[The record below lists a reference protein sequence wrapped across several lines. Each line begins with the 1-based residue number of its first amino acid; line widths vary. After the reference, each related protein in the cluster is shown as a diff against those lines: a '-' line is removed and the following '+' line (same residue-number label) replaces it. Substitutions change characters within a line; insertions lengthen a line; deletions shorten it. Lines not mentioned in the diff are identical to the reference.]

1 MEKTRLAEIVHAP
14 ICSDHPMFSKATPG
28 LDEKDRTK
36 GIYVGGHVF
45 GLAALAFG
53 IVDVV
58 WRQFNDWQQMNAF
71 GNIAHP
77 EILVCIAGAIQMFGG
92 VAIQW
97 PRTVRVGALALGAIY
112 LAFGLLWV
120 PFIVAKPLTY
130 GHWGSFFEQFSL
142 VSGALIIYASFD
154 RGKPERAVKL
164 ACIGYICFAISVVS
178 FTLEQVLYLS
188 GTAELVPKWIPP
200 GQMFWAITTTVAFAL
215 AAVAL
220 LTGRFA
226 LLASRLL
233 TAMII
238 GFGLVIWLPAPFED
252 PHKLINWAANA
263 QNLAIAGAAWIVA
276 DFIGQRATFMQR
288 KESSAA
294 DSTRRALE
302 VLEPL
307 SNNERGVHQS
317 EQD

>member
-1 MEKTRLAEIVHAP
+1 MIEKTRLDEIVHAS
-14 ICSDHPMFSKATPG
+14 IRSDPPMFSAATPR
-28 LDEKDRTK
+28 LDIKERIK
-36 GIYVGGHVF
+36 GICFGGRVF

-53 IVDVV
+53 IVDIV
-58 WRQFNDWQQMNAF
+58 WRRFNDWQQINAF

-77 EILVCIAGAIQMFGG
+77 EIFICVAGVIQMFGG
-92 VAIQW
+92 MAIQW
-97 PRTVRVGALALGAIY
+97 QRTVRVGAFALGAIY

-120 PFIVAKPLTY
+120 PFIVSKPLTY

-142 VSGALIIYASFD
+142 VSGALIMYASFD
-154 RGKPERAVKL
+154 RGEPERAAKL
-164 ACIGYICFAISVVS
+164 ASIGYICFAICVVS
-178 FTLEQVLYLS
+178 FTLEQVFYLS

-220 LTGRFA
+220 ITGRFA

-233 TAMII
+233 TTMII
-238 GFGLVIWLPAPFED
+238 GFGLLIWLPAPFAD

-276 DFIGQRATFMQR
+276 DFIGQRSNFTPR

-294 DSTRRALE
+294 SK
-302 VLEPL
+302 P
-307 SNNERGVHQS
+307 
-317 EQD
+317 

>member
-1 MEKTRLAEIVHAP
+1 MEKTWLAEIVHAP
-14 ICSDHPMFSKATPG
+14 IRSVHPIFSPATPG
-28 LDEKDRTK
+28 LEGKE
-36 GIYVGGHVF
+36 GIQGVYLGGRMF
-45 GLAALAFG
+45 GLAAVAFG

-77 EILVCIAGAIQMFGG
+77 EILVCFAGAVQIFGG
-92 VAIQW
+92 MAIQW
-97 PRTVRVGALALGAIY
+97 PRTARVGALALGAIY
-112 LAFGLLWV
+112 LAFGLLWG
-120 PFIVAKPLTY
+120 PFILAKPLTY

-142 VSGALIIYASFD
+142 VSGALILYASSG
-154 RGKPERAVKL
+154 RGKPERAAKL
-164 ACIGYICFAISVVS
+164 ASIGYICFALCVVS
-178 FTLEQVLYLS
+178 FTLEQVFYLS

-200 GQMFWAITTTVAFAL
+200 GQLFWAITTTVAFAL

-220 LTGRFA
+220 LTGHFA

-238 GFGLVIWLPAPFED
+238 GFGLLIWLPAPFAD

-276 DFIGQRATFMQR
+276 DFIRQRAALMQR
-288 KESSAA
+288 KESRAA
-294 DSTRRALE
+294 SK
-302 VLEPL
+302 
-307 SNNERGVHQS
+307 S
-317 EQD
+317 

>member
-1 MEKTRLAEIVHAP
+1 MMEKTWLAEIVRAP
-14 ICSDHPMFSKATPG
+14 IRSDHPIFSAATPG
-28 LDEKDRTK
+28 LDEKE
-36 GIYVGGHVF
+36 GIKRIYLGGRVF

-58 WRQFNDWQQMNAF
+58 WRQFNDWQQMN
-71 GNIAHP
+71 GLGHIPRP
-77 EILVCIAGAIQMFGG
+77 EILVCIAGAVQIFGG
-92 VAIQW
+92 MAIQW
-97 PRTVRVGALALGAIY
+97 PRTVRVGALTLGAIY

-142 VSGALIIYASFD
+142 VSGALIVYASFD
-154 RGKPERAVKL
+154 RGKPERAAKL
-164 ACIGYICFAISVVS
+164 ASIGYICFASCVVS
-178 FTLEQVLYLS
+178 FTLEQVFYLS
-188 GTAELVPKWIPP
+188 GTAALVPKWIPP

-215 AAVAL
+215 GAVAL

-238 GFGLVIWLPAPFED
+238 GFGLLIWLPAPFED

-276 DFIGQRATFMQR
+276 DFIGEGANLTPPR
-288 KESSAA
+288 KSSAA
-294 DSTRRALE
+294 SK
-302 VLEPL
+302 
-307 SNNERGVHQS
+307 S
-317 EQD
+317 